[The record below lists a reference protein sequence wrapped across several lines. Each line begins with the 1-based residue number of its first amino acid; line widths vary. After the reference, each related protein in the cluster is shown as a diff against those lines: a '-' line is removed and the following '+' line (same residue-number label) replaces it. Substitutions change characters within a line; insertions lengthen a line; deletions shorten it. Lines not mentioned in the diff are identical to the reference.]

1 VAKLLTAT
9 TLLASLWVAVAGA
22 GTVIPRR
29 SIDLDQPGALE
40 ALQRSNPTHYA
51 KIQKILDR
59 LPLQPEAKVPRW
71 IQANFDARDATYGLM
86 LLTSF
91 PPKRRV
97 SFTLDDTRYE
107 AIVTLANWRGEKVP
121 AQ

>member
-1 VAKLLTAT
+1 VAKLLTA

-22 GTVIPRR
+22 GAVIPRR

-40 ALQRSNPTHYA
+40 TLQRSNPTHHA

-59 LPLQPEAKVPRW
+59 LPRQPDAKVPRW
-71 IQANFDARDATYGLM
+71 IQTNFDARDATYGPM
-86 LLTSF
+86 VLTSF

-97 SFTLDDTRYE
+97 SFTLDGTRYE
-107 AIVTLANWRGEKVP
+107 AIVTVTNWRGERVP